1 MALLGDGPIIDKNK
15 DGDNLPQ
22 IEQVHSVL
30 VHCNVVQNN
39 YQQDS
44 KLLHTFV
51 PDKQYGQLLVIE
63 PKSLISLE
71 TIDSVFN
78 YIDIWFTDQDNRL
91 LQTEDNVNISLII
104 DNYKL

>member
-1 MALLGDGPIIDKNK
+1 MALLGDGAVIDKNK

-44 KLLHTFV
+44 RLLYTFV
-51 PDKQYGQLLVIE
+51 PDKQYGQLLFVE
-63 PKSLISLE
+63 PNSLISLK
-71 TIDSVFN
+71 TIDSVFY
-78 YIDIWFTDQDNRL
+78 YIDIWFTDQNNRP
-91 LQTEDNVNISLII
+91 LQIVDNVSISLIV

>member
-1 MALLGDGPIIDKNK
+1 MALLDDGPIIDKIK

-44 KLLHTFV
+44 KLLYTFV
-51 PDKQYGQLLVIE
+51 PDKQYGQLHVVE
-63 PKSLISLE
+63 PKSLISLKA
-71 TIDSVFN
+71 IGSIFN
-78 YIDIWFTDQDNRL
+78 YIDIWFTDQNNRPL
-91 LQTEDNVNISLII
+91 KNGRQCKHFFNSR
-104 DNYKL
+104 